1 MFFIQFK
8 DFIMKRC
15 NFKEEDSFLLQFSAN
30 EETKVIYL
38 DVKGKDDNQKILS
51 KMCEVSNNM
60 ILVIIL
66 IRNTVISIEGQER
79 VNRETWYKRGLQA
92 FFKSS

>member
-1 MFFIQFK
+1 MLFIQFK

-30 EETKVIYL
+30 EDTKVICL

-51 KMCEVSNNM
+51 KMCEVNNN
-60 ILVIIL
+60 IL
-66 IRNTVISIEGQER
+66 
-79 VNRETWYKRGLQA
+79 
-92 FFKSS
+92 